1 MRFVGLDIDTVD
13 KCIAS

>member
-1 MRFVGLDIDTVD
+1 MRFVGLDIDAVD